1 VFVKSERATKTQDNN
16 TIQSIGKISS
26 ALLILREV
34 MVFLSDIKIIQ
45 FPGKKNSQGN

>member
-34 MVFLSDIKIIQ
+34 MVFLSDNYSVSWKEK
-45 FPGKKNSQGN
+45 FSG